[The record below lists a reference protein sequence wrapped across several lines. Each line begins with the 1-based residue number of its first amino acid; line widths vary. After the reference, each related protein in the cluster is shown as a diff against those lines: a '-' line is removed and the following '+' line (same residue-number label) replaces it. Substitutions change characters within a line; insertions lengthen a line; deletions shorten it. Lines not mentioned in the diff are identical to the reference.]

1 MDEKM
6 NFLLSDELHI
16 DEDDY
21 LERQLLVQEF
31 SKQPEEF
38 FSQMRHFQPQ
48 VGCLNCCA
56 ICSKK
61 ASTAMEYWDVKRIRN
76 VVSAIKYTVLKLQYE
91 IKQYPNLQFY

>member
-1 MDEKM
+1 M
-6 NFLLSDELHI
+6 SDELYI
-16 DEDDY
+16 TEDDY
-21 LERQLLVQEF
+21 LERQLLVKEF

-61 ASTAMEYWDVKRIRN
+61 LVQLWSIGMLRE
-76 VVSAIKYTVLKLQYE
+76 LE
-91 IKQYPNLQFY
+91 M

>member
-1 MDEKM
+1 M

-38 FSQMRHFQPQ
+38 FFSNEAF
-48 VGCLNCCA
+48 
-56 ICSKK
+56 
-61 ASTAMEYWDVKRIRN
+61 STTSR
-76 VVSAIKYTVLKLQYE
+76 L
-91 IKQYPNLQFY
+91 P

>member
-1 MDEKM
+1 M

-61 ASTAMEYWDVKRIRN
+61 S
-76 VVSAIKYTVLKLQYE
+76 
-91 IKQYPNLQFY
+91 

>member
-1 MDEKM
+1 M

-61 ASTAMEYWDVKRIRN
+61 ASTAMEYWGSLSN
-76 VVSAIKYTVLKLQYE
+76 VGVFTLRVFFGTNHIYGWCHSFCSKVEYVL
-91 IKQYPNLQFY
+91 